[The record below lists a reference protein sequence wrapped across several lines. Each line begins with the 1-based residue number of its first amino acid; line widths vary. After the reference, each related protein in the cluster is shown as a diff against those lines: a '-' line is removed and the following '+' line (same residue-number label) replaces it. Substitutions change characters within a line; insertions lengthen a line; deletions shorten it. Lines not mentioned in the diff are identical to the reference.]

1 MRKTQAYAAVSRSF
15 HFGFVPPL
23 LSAAKGFNSAH
34 AFLLYSLMTTT
45 VSRNPG
51 FCSQFQTSVTCAEC
65 DEKIGA
71 KQTK

>member
-1 MRKTQAYAAVSRSF
+1 MRKTQTYAAVSRSF
-15 HFGFVPPL
+15 HIGFLPPL

-45 VSRNPG
+45 VRRNPG

-65 DEKIGA
+65 DEKIGV